1 MNPTLILPKGR
12 LYNDIQKFFQLKGF
26 LLPDENS
33 RQYYFPNWFEECN
46 LFIAKPKAIPQL
58 LYSKMAEFAFCGND
72 IINNS
77 DYNQSIYP
85 IYSTGLNKIKIC
97 LCSRLDKETLL
108 HLKRPVIVASEF
120 EIIASRYFTNLGVP
134 HYIINTGGSTEG
146 YLDLNADCI
155 IDVDFEGVKT
165 ITTKFAG
172 KLFGRLYDN
181 LGKEE
186 FYKNIHIINM
196 SNDVKISYEVGLIR
210 YIKYGKIKRFS

>member
-155 IDVDFEGVKT
+155 IDVVDTGKT
-165 ITTKFAG
+165 
-172 KLFGRLYDN
+172 LM
-181 LGKEE
+181 E
-186 FYKNIHIINM
+186 FVTSINC
-196 SNDVKISYEVGLIR
+196 
-210 YIKYGKIKRFS
+210 

>member
-1 MNPTLILPKGR
+1 
-12 LYNDIQKFFQLKGF
+12 
-26 LLPDENS
+26 
-33 RQYYFPNWFEECN
+33 
-46 LFIAKPKAIPQL
+46 
-58 LYSKMAEFAFCGND
+58 MAEFAFCGND

-155 IDVDFEGVKT
+155 IDVVDTGKT
-165 ITTKFAG
+165 LKDNNISIIDILFKSETT
-172 KLFGRLYDN
+172 LFG
-181 LGKEE
+181 
-186 FYKNIHIINM
+186 HIELMDSWFPNVIN
-196 SNDVKISYEVGLIR
+196 KIIEV
-210 YIKYGKIKRFS
+210 

>member
-146 YLDLNADCI
+146 YLDLNVDCI
-155 IDVDFEGVKT
+155 IDVVDTGKT
-165 ITTKFAG
+165 LKDNNISIIDILFKSETT
-172 KLFGRLYDN
+172 LFG
-181 LGKEE
+181 
-186 FYKNIHIINM
+186 HIELMDSWFPNVIN
-196 SNDVKISYEVGLIR
+196 KIIEV
-210 YIKYGKIKRFS
+210 

>member
-120 EIIASRYFTNLGVP
+120 EIIASRYFTNLGVL
-134 HYIINTGGSTEG
+134 S
-146 YLDLNADCI
+146 L
-155 IDVDFEGVKT
+155 
-165 ITTKFAG
+165 
-172 KLFGRLYDN
+172 
-181 LGKEE
+181 
-186 FYKNIHIINM
+186 IHI
-196 SNDVKISYEVGLIR
+196 
-210 YIKYGKIKRFS
+210 

>member
-108 HLKRPVIVASEF
+108 H
-120 EIIASRYFTNLGVP
+120 IITCYDNM
-134 HYIINTGGSTEG
+134 HYI
-146 YLDLNADCI
+146 
-155 IDVDFEGVKT
+155 
-165 ITTKFAG
+165 
-172 KLFGRLYDN
+172 
-181 LGKEE
+181 
-186 FYKNIHIINM
+186 
-196 SNDVKISYEVGLIR
+196 
-210 YIKYGKIKRFS
+210 